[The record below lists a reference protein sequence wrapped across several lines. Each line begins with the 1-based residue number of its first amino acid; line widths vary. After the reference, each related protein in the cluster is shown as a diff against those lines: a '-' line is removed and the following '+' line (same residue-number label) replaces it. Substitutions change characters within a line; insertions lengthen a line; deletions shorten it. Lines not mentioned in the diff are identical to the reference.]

1 MSDHFFQNKK
11 NILIYVLL
19 KYLYNNY
26 RLTKLFLCSVPS
38 NKAFNLETNEEKV
51 KQLKLLEANIN
62 TAKYVED
69 IQLFYKNM
77 HTSCKPK
84 ELGLPV
90 W

>member
-1 MSDHFFQNKK
+1 M
-11 NILIYVLL
+11 
-19 KYLYNNY
+19 
-26 RLTKLFLCSVPS
+26 
-38 NKAFNLETNEEKV
+38 